1 MDFFNILSVRPLL
14 LSGEEAL
21 EYREEVAVGGRRV
34 HPPLDRP
41 QYPLREGYV
50 FRVVREATELEE
62 HRCRGRVARGHVVV
76 IEVPFAHKELLLV
89 APDIVKKLLRLVVE
103 ELDSLVDYPPALLEP
118 FVLAGALV
126 DGHEP
131 RRKERVILEHPLHL
145 ARAVE
150 EVPRDA
156 PVPVPERSKEKPRGA
171 LRLVPEV
178 LSPERA
184 PGPR

>member
-21 EYREEVAVGGRRV
+21 EYREEVAVGDRLV
-34 HPPLDRP
+34 HHPLDRP

-103 ELDSLVDYPPALLEP
+103 ELDSLVDYPPALLE
-118 FVLAGALV
+118 
-126 DGHEP
+126 GHEP

-171 LRLVPEV
+171 LRLVP
-178 LSPERA
+178 
-184 PGPR
+184 